1 MDLDTAHTDSAG
13 VASVVCI
20 SCKERKQKCDK
31 ALPSCSRCV
40 KLVSPHPLR
49 WPRMTDK
56 SDRLLLRCRYPTS
69 PSSVSPSE
77 SSNGSNGALTS
88 CDHEVVQNNG
98 PLIQGLT
105 STTGES
111 QSHPGRV
118 SSLIED
124 HKQQFEEMVEIFFN
138 TCHKW
143 VPIVHQESFQERFNA
158 PQRDTSRGFAALVLS
173 MSLITRPFMIEG
185 KADPLRVSV
194 YTALKRL
201 FWDPESIARP
211 TLSLIQSGV
220 ILSNYEYGQGLCD
233 AAYMTI
239 SVCLSMAQ
247 ISILGKLPPSHQ
259 QPPLPLPGIWTQ
271 QQESLRTWWSILTH
285 ERFLKRFHK
294 SAVAA
299 NVFFPERSV

>member
-1 MDLDTAHTDSAG
+1 M
-13 VASVVCI
+13 I
-20 SCKERKQKCDK
+20 
-31 ALPSCSRCV
+31 
-40 KLVSPHPLR
+40 
-49 WPRMTDK
+49 DK
-56 SDRLLLRCRYPTS
+56 SDRLLLGCRYPTLH
-69 PSSVSPSE
+69 SSVRPSE

-88 CDHEVVQNNG
+88 CDHEVVQNSG

-105 STTGES
+105 SAAGES
-111 QSHPGRV
+111 QSHPGLV
-118 SSLIED
+118 SSLIEG
-124 HKQQFEEMVEIFFN
+124 HKRQFEEMVEIFFN
-138 TCHKW
+138 TYHKW

-158 PQRDTSRGFAALVLS
+158 PQGDKSSGFTALVLS
-173 MSLITRPFMIEG
+173 MSLLTRPFMIEG

-194 YTALKRL
+194 YTASKRL

-247 ISILGKLPPSHQ
+247 ISILGKLTPSHQ
-259 QPPLPLPGIWTQ
+259 QPPLPLPGRWTQ

-285 ERFLKRFHK
+285 ERFSKCFHK
-294 SAVAA
+294 SSVATNA
-299 NVFFPERSV
+299 FFPERSV